1 MKRKLYP
8 SIVIFRHIEK
18 GYLPKKGADTM
29 NITERAIHAELKFLI
44 LHSAM
49 MIQDGYTD
57 QDVIS
62 RLMEAVDLLD
72 NTEPNRR

>member
-1 MKRKLYP
+1 
-8 SIVIFRHIEK
+8 
-18 GYLPKKGADTM
+18 M
-29 NITERAIHAELKFLI
+29 NFTDRLIHAELKYLI
-44 LHSAM
+44 LDAAM
-49 MIQDGYTD
+49 RVQDGYTD

>member
-1 MKRKLYP
+1 MEVN
-8 SIVIFRHIEK
+8 I
-18 GYLPKKGADTM
+18 M
-29 NITERAIHAELKFLI
+29 NITDRAIHAELKFLI

-72 NTEPNRR
+72 NTEPNNRR

>member
-1 MKRKLYP
+1 MSL
-8 SIVIFRHIEK
+8 
-18 GYLPKKGADTM
+18 
-29 NITERAIHAELKFLI
+29 TERTLHAELKFLI
-44 LHSAM
+44 LESAM

-72 NTEPNRR
+72 NTEPKNRR

>member
-1 MKRKLYP
+1 
-8 SIVIFRHIEK
+8 
-18 GYLPKKGADTM
+18 M
-29 NITERAIHAELKFLI
+29 NIVERTVHAQLKYMI
-44 LHSAM
+44 LESAM

-72 NTEPNRR
+72 NTEPNRRCQDCLEQ